1 MYFAEN
7 CKNGAPLL
15 LARRNGGGE
24 IYSDGNWQHLTTLTL
39 TDFFWFILSIV
50 KTGIICLK
58 GPVKSFFN
66 GKNRRVGGPK
76 F

>member
-24 IYSDGNWQHLTTLTL
+24 IYSDGNWY
-39 TDFFWFILSIV
+39 I
-50 KTGIICLK
+50 
-58 GPVKSFFN
+58 
-66 GKNRRVGGPK
+66 
-76 F
+76 